1 MVRHDSRE
9 VHMADLVSM
18 KLPPRKEKVDTTCSP
33 CAMPQEQYPYGLR
46 LHLDTEQLE
55 QLGVDKLPAV
65 GTEVTIIAKAT
76 VNNVHESTT
85 DGTGGKHAYRSVGVQ
100 ITDLALKS
108 SKAEKKSEAVFYEDD
123 EKGS

>member
-1 MVRHDSRE
+1 MS
-9 VHMADLVSM
+9 DLTSM
-18 KLPPRKEKVDTTCSP
+18 KLPPRKEKTEVCSP

-65 GTEVTIIAKAT
+65 GTEVTIVAKAT

-85 DGTGGKHAYRSVGVQ
+85 DGSAGKQAYRSVGLQ

-108 SKAEKKSEAVFYEDD
+108 GKSEKKSESVFYDD
-123 EKGS
+123 EKAR